1 MNDNQAAGVVLTR
14 PDGKVLLL
22 QRADGSGWCFPGGKT
37 DPGETATQTAVR
49 ETFEETGLLLEA
61 QSLRP
66 VVVTENPD
74 GFTFACFA
82 VDCPAFMPVLCDAE
96 HTGYGWFDRSSLP
109 DQMFMDCAA
118 LIQNAATVSTMD
130 SAQQVDGNGW
140 IEIKDNPLSRVG
152 VFEYFGKQVSPDLPP
167 DEIFKVYHPA
177 EELSDPET
185 IESFKLV
192 PWVAGHTMLGRVG
205 NVQAEEKGIGGVT
218 GEQIYFKDGILYGNL
233 KMFSKSHA
241 DLVNQKGFKEL
252 SLGYT
257 SICEYA
263 PGNFNGEDYQY
274 VRRRFRGNHLAT
286 VPEGRM
292 GKIVSVLDSL
302 TPEKGIIMDGEVT
315 LPDVSKL
322 TIEQLMELVKA
333 IAPKIAEAG
342 KMAELM
348 GAAAAADPA
357 ADPAAAATT
366 DNDDDPANVAATDND
381 DPDAAAAPPAGD
393 DDPSK
398 KPTNTTDEDDEKK
411 RIATEDAAM
420 KRAFKAL
427 SNRDAMARKAVP
439 VVGVFD
445 ASNMTERECAAYVL
459 KKVGLT
465 AAKGHEV
472 TAANAYLEG
481 VNKAKPTRIINTM
494 DGALDSSKSAAV
506 ASFLSK
512 QLGA

>member
-37 DPGETATQTAVR
+37 DPGETAIQTAVR

-66 VVVTENPD
+66 VAVTENPD

-96 HTGYGWFDRSSLP
+96 HTGYGWFDRASLP
-109 DQMFMDCAA
+109 DQMFMDCSA
-118 LIQNAATVSTMD
+118 LIQNAAAVSTMD

-205 NVQAEEKGIGGVT
+205 NMQAEEKGIGGVT

-302 TPEKGIIMDGEVT
+302 TPEKGIIMDEKVE
-315 LPDVSKL
+315 LPDLSNL
-322 TIEQLMELVKA
+322 TVEQLMELVKA

-342 KMAELM
+342 KLAQLLHGATEEKVEVEENQGGEVIKAEDEDEVKTEVKTEDED
-348 GAAAAADPA
+348 GVEDK
-357 ADPAAAATT
+357 
-366 DNDDDPANVAATDND
+366 V
-381 DPDAAAAPPAGD
+381 
-393 DDPSK
+393 K
-398 KPTNTTDEDDEKK
+398 VTDEDDEEK

-427 SNRDAMARKAVP
+427 SSRDSLARKAGP

-459 KKVGLT
+459 KKVGMT

-472 TAANAYLEG
+472 TAANAYLAG
-481 VNKAKPTRIINTM
+481 VNKAQPAKSIATM
-494 DGALDSSKSAAV
+494 DGADKKSVAAP
-506 ASFLSK
+506 SFLSK